1 LVFLRIGEEAAIDK
15 LIGIVAM
22 SIMAE
27 VSAVNPLNTPLLLTS
42 FVAWWYSF
50 RIVLVIIVSLAA
62 LRLVFPAMLEFILSI
77 LLFKLLPWM

>member
-15 LIGIVAM
+15 LTGIVAM

-42 FVAWWYSF
+42 FVA
-50 RIVLVIIVSLAA
+50 
-62 LRLVFPAMLEFILSI
+62 
-77 LLFKLLPWM
+77 